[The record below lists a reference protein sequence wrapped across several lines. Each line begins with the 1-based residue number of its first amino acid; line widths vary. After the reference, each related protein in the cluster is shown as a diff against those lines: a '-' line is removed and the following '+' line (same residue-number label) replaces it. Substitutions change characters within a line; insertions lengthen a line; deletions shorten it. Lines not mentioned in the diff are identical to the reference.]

1 MIFAAPHIFRGF
13 KLRFKTILHFL
24 VAVGE
29 VPSADTL
36 TREIEN
42 LLGFFDFKYYCVFH
56 QPKPIENAAEL
67 IVAANWPPEWVE
79 RYVEKKYIVMDPTIR
94 YLLRTNRSFSW
105 AQAVD
110 AYRENPHFR
119 RIKAMMA
126 DGKAHGLASGYI
138 FPVFSR
144 NGLIGATTIGGPTE
158 VELTQAEIA
167 LLETAFRNAY
177 LRYLEL
183 RGDAL
188 PESVGAG
195 KEITMTHREMQ
206 ALNNLAEGRTSPEIA
221 SILDVSS
228 NTVDWYVNSLQAK
241 LDARNRNHAVALAF
255 RRGLI
260 S

>member
-1 MIFAAPHIFRGF
+1 M
-13 KLRFKTILHFL
+13 
-24 VAVGE
+24 VAIGE
-29 VPSADTL
+29 VPTAETL
-36 TREIEN
+36 TRELEQ
-42 LLGFFDFKYYCVFH
+42 LLEFFEFKYYCVFH

-67 IVAANWPPEWVE
+67 IVAANWPPEWVA

-105 AQAVD
+105 AQAVE
-110 AYRENPHFR
+110 AYQDNPHYR
-119 RIKAMMA
+119 RIKSMMA

-144 NGLIGATTIGGPTE
+144 NGLIGATTIGGPKE
-158 VELTQAEIA
+158 VELSQAEIA

-177 LRYLEL
+177 LKYLEFM
-183 RGDAL
+183 GETL
-188 PESVGAG
+188 PENVGTG
-195 KEITMTHREMQ
+195 KEITVTHREMQ

-221 SILDVSS
+221 GILDVSS